1 MASPHSDDDSAP
13 PSAGVRAESERFLD
27 RPDGASLCVQAW
39 GEHGAPPI
47 LILDGIG
54 CAGWAFRRI
63 LPALR
68 DEFRILLM
76 HYRGHGRSPN
86 PPRPWRLGIDVLAD
100 DAEAT
105 LRSEGVDRAV
115 LLGFSM
121 GFQVCLETYKRHRDR
136 VAGMISI
143 AGPSGRALAQFQGT
157 DIVGHA
163 LPFLRAATR
172 HASDLT
178 MRLWKTLVPNQTLR
192 RLGMQSQLNLD
203 RIDMEDIDFYLSQIA
218 RMSPELFLELLQQA
232 ARHSTDDVMPR
243 VRVPSLIIAGG
254 QDRFIPLSTMRDVA
268 FTIPGAQWVVM
279 PDASHALPAEYPEDA
294 VDHIRRFARSVLTP
308 GRRAAF

>member
-1 MASPHSDDDSAP
+1 M
-13 PSAGVRAESERFLD
+13 RAESERFLD

-39 GEHGAPPI
+39 GEPGAPAI

-63 LPALR
+63 LPELR
-68 DEFRILLM
+68 DQFRILLM

-86 PPRPWRLGIDVLAD
+86 PPRPWRLGMEFLAD
-100 DAEAT
+100 DAAAV
-105 LRSEGVDRAV
+105 LRSEGVDKAV

-121 GFQVCLETYKRHRDR
+121 GFQVSLETYKRHRDL

-143 AGPSGRALAQFQGT
+143 AGPAGRAVENFQGT
-157 DIVGHA
+157 DVVGHA

-178 MRLWKTLVPNQTLR
+178 VRVWRTLLPNQTLR
-192 RLGMQSQLNLD
+192 RFGIASQLNTD
-203 RIDMEDIDFYLSQIA
+203 RIDLEDIDFYLSQMA
-218 RMSPELFLELLQQA
+218 RMSPELFLEMLQHA

-243 VRVPSLIIAGG
+243 VRVPTLIMAGG
-254 QDRFIPLSTMRDVA
+254 GDRFIPLSTMREIA
-268 FTIPGAQWVVM
+268 FTIPGAQWVVLQ
-279 PDASHALPAEYPEDA
+279 DASHALPAEYPQDVTEH
-294 VDHIRRFARSVLTP
+294 VRRFAAEALAEPSES
-308 GRRAAF
+308 GA

>member
-1 MASPHSDDDSAP
+1 M
-13 PSAGVRAESERFLD
+13 
-27 RPDGASLCVQAW
+27 CIQAW
-39 GEHGAPPI
+39 GEPGAPTI

-54 CAGWAFRRI
+54 CAGWAFRQI

-86 PPRPWRLGIDVLAD
+86 PPRPWQLGIDALAD
-100 DAEAT
+100 DAAAT
-105 LRSEGVDRAV
+105 LRSEGVEQAV

-121 GFQVCLETYKRHRDR
+121 GFQVCLETYKRHRSL

-143 AGPSGRALAQFQGT
+143 AGPSGRAVAQFQGT
-157 DIVGHA
+157 DLVGHA

-178 MRLWKTLVPNQTLR
+178 VRLWKTLLPNPTLR

-203 RIDMEDIDFYLSQIA
+203 RIDLEDIDFYLSQMA

-232 ARHSTDDVMPR
+232 ARHSTEDVMPR
-243 VRVPSLIIAGG
+243 VRVPSLIMAGG

-294 VDHIRRFARSVLTP
+294 AEHIRRFS
-308 GRRAAF
+308 AATLSGDD